1 MSTAEPR
8 TIAVVSVARSD
19 WGHLVPVLREL
30 RGAPDVRLLLFVG
43 GMHLSDV
50 FGRSVELIEAEGWP
64 IAERIEML
72 EPSDAPD
79 AIATSIGR
87 GVAGFG
93 HAYARH
99 RPDLV
104 VVLGDR
110 FEMLSAA
117 AAALPFVLPVAHLH
131 GGEVTEGAIDNQIR
145 HSITKCAHLHFVSA
159 ETHARRVAGMG
170 EEPWRIHNV
179 GAPGL
184 DRIRTTPRLSRA
196 DLAGRLGLAVGDR
209 WLMVTYH
216 PATLEYQDT
225 GRHTDELVAALEKID
240 ATFVVTYPNA
250 DTAGR
255 TVIARLQELAG
266 RHPRVRLVQNLG
278 DDVYLSLMREADAM
292 VGNSSSGLI
301 EAPSFAL
308 PVVNVGARQA
318 GRLRAANVIDVGPE
332 RDEILVG
339 IETALAPAF
348 RQGLSGMTNPY
359 GDGHAAARIV
369 RVLRTV
375 ELGPTLTR
383 KREVA

>member
-1 MSTAEPR
+1 MNAAEPR

-30 RGAPDVRLLLFVG
+30 RAAPDVCLLLFVG

-79 AIATSIGR
+79 AIAASIGR

-93 HAYARH
+93 RAYARH

-145 HSITKCAHLHFVSA
+145 HAITKCAHLHFVSA
-159 ETHARRVAGMG
+159 EPHARRVAAMG
-170 EEPWRIHNV
+170 EEPWRIHDV

-184 DRIRTTPRLSRA
+184 DRIRTTPRLTRA
-196 DLAGRLGLAVGDR
+196 DLAGRLGLAVADR
-209 WLMVTYH
+209 WLIVTYH
-216 PATLEYQDT
+216 PATLEYRDT
-225 GRHTDELVAALEKID
+225 GRHIDELVAALEKID

-255 TVIARLQELAG
+255 TVIARLRELAG
-266 RHPRVRLVQNLG
+266 RHSRVRLVQNLG

-332 RDEILVG
+332 RDEILAG
-339 IETALAPAF
+339 IEAAMAPAF
-348 RQGLSGMTNPY
+348 RECLRGMRNPY
-359 GDGHAAARIV
+359 GDGHAAERIA